1 MKIKNYILDY
11 LVNLQ
16 DCRDYID
23 EDEECVND
31 FEASGADNIDDWLE
45 SLIQN
50 IEVIDKVN
58 WEYNDESNNDEFD
71 FIFKLN
77 NIYYS
82 VAVAYSREYG
92 INTVYYETL
101 QQVIPKQ
108 KTITVYKPINE
119 H

>member
-1 MKIKNYILDY
+1 MKIKNYVLNY
-11 LVNLQ
+11 LVNLH
-16 DCRDYID
+16 DCGDCID

-31 FEASGADNIDDWLE
+31 FEASGADNINDWLE
-45 SLIQN
+45 SLVQN
-50 IEVIDKVN
+50 IEVIDEVN
-58 WEYNDESNNDEFD
+58 LECNDESNSDEFD

-101 QQVIPKQ
+101 QQVIKKQ
-108 KTITVYKPINE
+108 KTITVYEPIQ
-119 H
+119 

>member
-11 LVNLQ
+11 LVSLQ

-31 FEASGADNIDDWLE
+31 FEASGADNINDWLE
-45 SLIQN
+45 SLVQN
-50 IEVIDKVN
+50 IEVIDEVN
-58 WEYNDESNNDEFD
+58 LEYNDESNSDEFD

-108 KTITVYKPINE
+108 KTITVYEPIQ
-119 H
+119 

>member
-1 MKIKNYILDY
+1 MEIKNYILDY
-11 LVNLQ
+11 LVSLQ
-16 DCRDYID
+16 DCRDCID

-58 WEYNDESNNDEFD
+58 WEYNDESNSDEFD

-82 VAVAYSREYG
+82 VAVAYSREYR

-108 KTITVYKPINE
+108 KTITVYEPIQ
-119 H
+119 